1 MLRNQRH
8 PDPALEEFA
17 DFLKSLVGLAIFCLV
32 LFLAIE
38 AIDGPRTAPG
48 GAVANAAENVDQPA
62 PAVD

>member
-38 AIDGPRTAPG
+38 AIDGPRPARG
-48 GAVANAAENVDQPA
+48 GAVANATEPAGRPA